1 MNSALQSGISVLMM
15 KLSFEM
21 IWNEDAGG
29 HYLLIPMM
37 FMLAFASAAYN
48 LHLLNQAMKYYSQ
61 MEVVPVYQTALLIC
75 WIGTGL
81 IILEEKK
88 FYSGLE
94 LAYIFLSV
102 LLCLVGIKII
112 TMKKKLLQAEE
123 ATR

>member
-1 MNSALQSGISVLMM
+1 M

-37 FMLAFASAAYN
+37 GMFAIASAIYN
-48 LHLLNQAMKYYSQ
+48 LHLLNHAMKYYSQ
-61 MEVVPVYQTALLIC
+61 MEVVPVYQTALLIS

-81 IILEEKK
+81 IILDEKK

-94 LAYIFLSV
+94 LTYIFLSV

-112 TMKKKLLQAEE
+112 TMKKKLLQAAEDT
-123 ATR
+123 TR